1 MQTASPAIDVR
12 FPPQADA
19 GLADAV
25 LLLLDDLQPTAIDE
39 GACAPGDESGPP
51 AAWRVYF
58 ASAGARDRAA
68 AALAGPAARLGLA
81 LTFVDVPDEP
91 WAERSQAALRAV
103 AVDGLVVAPPWDV
116 PDTDAARVVIVL
128 PSTGF
133 GTGHHATTRLCLR
146 ALQRLDVAGRTVLD
160 LGTGSGVLAIAAVK
174 LGAADVTGVDC
185 DPDALASAR
194 ENLRLN
200 GFEGRIALHEA
211 DLARLDALPLRPAD
225 VVLANLTAGVLQRFA
240 DAIRRRTVPGGTI
253 VVSGVLAG
261 QAPAVAAAFEIDGV
275 SRLASREDEEEW
287 VGMVFRNVHGM
298 STETTTE

>member
-1 MQTASPAIDVR
+1 VQTASPAIDVR

-19 GLADAV
+19 GLADAL
-25 LLLLDDLQPTAIDE
+25 LLLLDDLQPAAIDE

-51 AAWRVYF
+51 AVWRVYF
-58 ASAGARDRAA
+58 ASAGARERAA
-68 AALAGPAARLGLA
+68 AALARPAARLGLA

-91 WAERSQAALRAV
+91 WVERTQAALRAV
-103 AVDGLVVAPPWDV
+103 TVGGLVVAPPWDV
-116 PDTDAARVVIVL
+116 PDADAARVVIVL

-146 ALQRLDVAGRTVLD
+146 ALQRLGAAGRTVLD

-174 LGAADVTGVDC
+174 LGATDVTGVDC
-185 DPDALASAR
+185 DPDAIASAR

-200 GFEGRIALHEA
+200 GLEKRVALHEA
-211 DLARLDALPLRPAD
+211 DLARLDALPLHPAD

-261 QAPAVAAAFEIDGV
+261 QAPAVVAAFEIDGV
-275 SRLASREDEEEW
+275 SRLLSREDEEEW
-287 VGMVFRNVHGM
+287 VGMVFRNATRNG
-298 STETTTE
+298 